1 MREPSQKKGT
11 GGVCMS
17 GDDLLVFNVNNE
29 EGKLFN
35 FMVLLKNPKP
45 LLLFLNGGIFMT

>member
-1 MREPSQKKGT
+1 MRKPSKKKGT

-29 EGKLFN
+29 EGKLFS
-35 FMVLLKNPKP
+35 FIVLLKNPN
-45 LLLFLNGGIFMT
+45 LLQLFLNGGLFMT